1 MTGRLYWKVQQFDYM
16 VDFNNTKI
24 AFLQKSNTEL
34 RKAYLLFKMIG
45 VKWLNKLGTQALNL
59 ALKLRLPVKS
69 IVKQTVFEHF
79 CGGESIEDC
88 EDRIQ
93 LLARQNVKTIL
104 DYSVEGKQ
112 ADEDFDHTLGKAVA
126 SIERAS
132 KDRNIPFC
140 VSKLTGLIPFKV
152 LEKVSAGAELTDEEG
167 LAFVKGRNRV
177 DIICQKAYNS
187 NIPYLIDAEES
198 WIQPAIDEIALIM
211 MYRYNQERPIVYT
224 TAQLYRHDRLE
235 YIKNLYQ
242 QSIEEN
248 FFVGIKI
255 VRGAYIEKE
264 RDRAAKMGYEDP
276 IQPDKE
282 ATDRD
287 FNAAIEFCLEHADRI
302 ALCCGTHNEESSL
315 LLAETMKKHGMA
327 NDDPRIYFS
336 QLLGMSDHI
345 SFNLSKENYN
355 VAKYMPYGP
364 VIEVMPYL
372 IRRAEEN
379 TSIAG
384 QTGRELSLI
393 KAEMERRGL

>member
-1 MTGRLYWKVQQFDYM
+1 MQLFKPM
-16 VDFNNTKI
+16 LNFNDTKI

-34 RKAYLLFKMIG
+34 KKAYWLFKMIG
-45 VKWLNKLGTQALNL
+45 VQWLSKLGTVSLSL

-69 IVKQTVFEHF
+69 LVRQTVFEHF

-112 ADEDFDHTLGKAVA
+112 ADADFDHTLGKAVA

-140 VSKLTGLIPFKV
+140 VSKLTGLIPFNV
-152 LEKVSAGAELTDEEG
+152 LEKVSSGAELTDEEG

-211 MYRYNQERPIVYT
+211 MHRYNKERPIVFN
-224 TAQLYRHDRLE
+224 TAQLYRHDRLQ
-235 YIKNLYQ
+235 YIKDLYK
-242 QSIEEN
+242 QSLEEQ

-264 RDRAAKMGYEDP
+264 RERAAKMGYEDP
-276 IQPDKE
+276 IQPTKE
-282 ATDRD
+282 ATDKD
-287 FNAAIEFCLEHADRI
+287 FDASIKFCLEHADRI

-315 LLAETMKKHGMA
+315 LLVREMKKHNME
-327 NDDPRIYFS
+327 NDDPRIYS
-336 QLLGMSDHI
+336 AQLLGMSDHI

-364 VIEVMPYL
+364 VVEVMPYL

-393 KAEMERRGL
+393 KAEMERRGI

>member
-1 MTGRLYWKVQQFDYM
+1 MLSWKVQQFEYM
-16 VDFNNTKI
+16 VDFNNTKV
-24 AFLQKSNTEL
+24 AFLQKSNAEL
-34 RKAYLLFKMIG
+34 RKAYFLFKMIG
-45 VKWLNKLGTQALNL
+45 IKWLNKLGTQALNL
-59 ALKLRLPVKS
+59 ALKLHLPVKS
-69 IVKQTVFEHF
+69 LVRETVFEHF

-140 VSKLTGLIPFKV
+140 VSKLTGLIPFNV

-211 MYRYNQERPIVYT
+211 MHRYNQERPIVYN

-235 YIKNLYQ
+235 YIENLYE
-242 QSIEEN
+242 QSIEEQ

-264 RDRAAKMGYEDP
+264 RERAARMGYEDP
-276 IQPDKE
+276 IQGNKE

-287 FNAAIEFCLEHADRI
+287 FNAAIEFCLNHADRI
-302 ALCCGTHNEESSL
+302 ALCCGTHNEESSQL
-315 LLAETMKKHGMA
+315 LVETMKKHQMA

>member
-1 MTGRLYWKVQQFDYM
+1 MQLFKPM
-16 VDFNNTKI
+16 LNFNDTKI

-34 RKAYLLFKMIG
+34 KKAYWLFKMIG
-45 VKWLNKLGTQALNL
+45 VQWLSKLGTVSLSL

-69 IVKQTVFEHF
+69 LVRQTVFEHF

-112 ADEDFDHTLGKAVA
+112 ADADFDHTLGKAVA

-140 VSKLTGLIPFKV
+140 VSKLTGLIPFNV
-152 LEKVSAGAELTDEEG
+152 LEKVSSGAELTDEEG

-211 MYRYNQERPIVYT
+211 MHRYNKERPIVFN
-224 TAQLYRHDRLE
+224 TAQLYRHDRLQ
-235 YIKNLYQ
+235 YIKDLYK
-242 QSIEEN
+242 QSLEYQ
-248 FFVGIKI
+248 FFLGIKI

-264 RDRAAKMGYEDP
+264 RERAAKMGYEDP
-276 IQPDKE
+276 IQPTKE
-282 ATDRD
+282 ATDKD
-287 FNAAIEFCLEHADRI
+287 FDASIKFCLEHADRI

-315 LLAETMKKHGMA
+315 LLVREMKKHNME
-327 NDDPRIYFS
+327 NDDPRIYS
-336 QLLGMSDHI
+336 AQLLGMSDHI

-364 VIEVMPYL
+364 VVEVMPYL

-393 KAEMERRGL
+393 KAEMERRGI